1 MTNHNEHKNNNNHHH
16 HHDHQNDEL
25 SFFQKIM
32 SQGSPGLAICLVF
45 FVGRP
50 DVFSSNRLYI
60 YIDIVIW
67 KTIGFHIYIYYQL
80 ITNNYIYISIDII
93 YAMVKTWLP
102 WMYMEYG
109 HPPHHRNP
117 QWVGIYI

>member
-60 YIDIVIW
+60 YRYSYLENYR
-67 KTIGFHIYIYYQL
+67 FS
-80 ITNNYIYISIDII
+80 YIYILSIDN
-93 YAMVKTWLP
+93 K
-102 WMYMEYG
+102 
-109 HPPHHRNP
+109 
-117 QWVGIYI
+117 